1 MLHFDCSTLVNVPA
15 SLDEGTKKG
24 ASCWVGS
31 FSVAAADVCTS
42 QSFWL
47 ARLCA
52 CSTAFWPCVARL
64 LVCRDVSYYVGP

>member
-1 MLHFDCSTLVNVPA
+1 MLDACKVHVRCMVDACY
-15 SLDEGTKKG
+15 
-24 ASCWVGS
+24 
-31 FSVAAADVCTS
+31 AAADVCTS

-64 LVCRDVSYYVGP
+64 LVCSDVRYYVGP